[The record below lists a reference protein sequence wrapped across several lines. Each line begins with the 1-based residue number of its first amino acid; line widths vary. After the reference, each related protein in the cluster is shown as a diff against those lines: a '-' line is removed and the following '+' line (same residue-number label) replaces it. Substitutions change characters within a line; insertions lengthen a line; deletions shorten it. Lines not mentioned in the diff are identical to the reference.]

1 MRETDTTIGREDADL
16 GHDEP
21 QWNSGIKAGTCV
33 AAQLVVEELALVRQR
48 GCSRMLSQERLRVRG
63 GDRCRS

>member
-1 MRETDTTIGREDADL
+1 MRETETTIGREDADL

-48 GCSRMLSQERLRVRG
+48 GCSRMLS
-63 GDRCRS
+63 